1 VEEEVAD
8 IMLVEVA
15 LPMVEVLAAVLLD
28 LQQLLILEVAV
39 VVEPIMVYRM
49 MVVLAVPE
57 LSSSNSQLYTI

>member
-1 VEEEVAD
+1 VGEEVAD